1 MTILPGSELVRR
13 QGEERACLVQG
24 VAQAIETAI
33 EGDQV
38 QKIAMLAGGGVG
50 LMCS

>member
-1 MTILPGSELVRR
+1 MTSDWIGG
-13 QGEERACLVQG
+13 QGEERARLVQG
-24 VAQAIETAI
+24 VAQAIETTI

-38 QKIAMLAGGGVG
+38 KEIAMLAGGGVG